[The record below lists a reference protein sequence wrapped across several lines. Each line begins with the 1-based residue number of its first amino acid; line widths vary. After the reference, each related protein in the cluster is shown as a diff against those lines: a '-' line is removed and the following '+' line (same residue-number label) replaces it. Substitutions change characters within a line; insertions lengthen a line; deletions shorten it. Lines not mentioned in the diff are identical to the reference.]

1 MRGCRGC
8 LALGAL
14 ASAALHGAVLVSWLR
29 ASEPAREPLSEQAL
43 TLDLALFAPG
53 PQAGPTETAQADAP
67 SAPAPPSPPTPAT
80 EPESDQA
87 ATPVVAALEA
97 SDPAIADTPE
107 SPEPEPKVPDTPEPP
122 SETPS
127 PAPPEPLAAL
137 TQVPDPT
144 PEPDLEAR
152 PEPPAVPKEQ
162 SRPKPE
168 PKPGPKAEPKPKPA
182 AKAKPK
188 RKPAPKPKPKAT
200 PKAEPKPTPT
210 PKRDIGVATAPKDRA
225 PAQTGKGDAKGRTAA
240 RSTGASAA
248 EKARA
253 EQAYLAELQRAIG
266 RHQRFPEDARKRRK
280 TGTATLS
287 FVIKS
292 DGRIRAVR
300 LAKSSGDASL
310 DKAALQAL
318 HRLNRFKP
326 IPGAIGRSSWSLRV
340 PIRFDL
346 R

>member
-1 MRGCRGC
+1 MMVIGGCRGC

-14 ASAALHGAVLVSWLR
+14 ASAALHGVILVSWLSVPEPP
-29 ASEPAREPLSEQAL
+29 SEPPSEQAL

-53 PQAGPTETAQADAP
+53 PQAGPTEPTQTDSASVTAPLSPP
-67 SAPAPPSPPTPAT
+67 SPETEPAPAPEKTP
-80 EPESDQA
+80 
-87 ATPVVAALEA
+87 TPVVAEIEA
-97 SDPAIADTPE
+97 NDLASADTLEPPDLVPKAPDA
-107 SPEPEPKVPDTPEPP
+107 PEPLPQ
-122 SETPS
+122 TPS

-137 TQVPDPT
+137 APAPDPT
-144 PEPDLEAR
+144 PAQDFEVK
-152 PEPPAVPKEQ
+152 PEPPAVYQVQ

-168 PKPGPKAEPKPKPA
+168 PKPRPKAEPKPKPA

-188 RKPAPKPKPKAT
+188 PAPKV
-200 PKAEPKPTPT
+200 EPKPTPRSQA
-210 PKRDIGVATAPKDRA
+210 KRDIAVSPASKDRP
-225 PAQTGKGDAKGRTAA
+225 PAQTGKGEAKGRTAA
-240 RSTGASAA
+240 RTTGATAA

-266 RHQRFPEDARKRRK
+266 RHQRFPDDARKRRK

-292 DGRIRAVR
+292 DGRIRSVR

-326 IPGAIGRSSWSLRV
+326 IPVAIGRSSWTLRV

>member
-1 MRGCRGC
+1 MVMGGCRGC

-29 ASEPAREPLSEQAL
+29 APEPASEPPSEQAL

-53 PQAGPTETAQADAP
+53 PQAGSTEPTQNDAA
-67 SAPAPPSPPTPAT
+67 SVTAPPSPLSPAT
-80 EPESDQA
+80 EPAPEKTP
-87 ATPVVAALEA
+87 TPVVAELKA
-97 SDPAIADTPE
+97 SDLASADTL
-107 SPEPEPKVPDTPEPP
+107 EPPDLLPKVPDAPEPLP
-122 SETPS
+122 ETPS

-137 TQVPDPT
+137 APARDPT
-144 PEPDLEAR
+144 PTQDLEVR
-152 PEPPAVPKEQ
+152 PEPPTISAVQP
-162 SRPKPE
+162 RPKPE
-168 PKPGPKAEPKPKPA
+168 PKPRPKAEPKPKPA
-182 AKAKPK
+182 AKAKP
-188 RKPAPKPKPKAT
+188 APKV
-200 PKAEPKPTPT
+200 EPKPIPRSQA
-210 PKRDIGVATAPKDRA
+210 KRDIAVSPASKDRA
-225 PAQTGKGDAKGRTAA
+225 PAQTGKGDTKGRTAA
-240 RSTGASAA
+240 RSTGTTAA

-253 EQAYLAELQRAIG
+253 EQVYLAELQRAIG
-266 RHQRFPEDARKRRK
+266 RHQRFPDDARKRRK

-292 DGRIRAVR
+292 DGRIRSVR

-326 IPGAIGRSSWSLRV
+326 IPVAIGRSSWTLRV